1 VIFNFD
7 LTNSKGFGQDDF
19 YLLKIDNFGNILWD
33 FVYGGENDDTL
44 KGYIVSGMTLSFD
57 SLGSDII
64 ILKFD
69 QQGKI

>member
-1 VIFNFD
+1 M
-7 LTNSKGFGQDDF
+7 TNSKGFGQDDF

-44 KGYIVSGMTLSFD
+44 KGYIVAGMTLSFD